1 MTEVHTRGGTV
12 GADFRTI
19 TGLGRESK
27 GCYLQLCRVLAG
39 GEPAG
44 WSLLL
49 SVQHSLTFLQ
59 DHGVAELGAELPC
72 LVANCRTR
80 CRTAVLGGCSFGW
93 CEPWSAGIKQPL
105 TFLFFSGQEAD
116 SSRLL
121 SRLFSPTGHRKL
133 GRNHARRR
141 ARS

>member
-59 DHGVAELGAELPC
+59 DHGVAELGAELPS
-72 LVANCRTR
+72 LVANCRAR
-80 CRTAVLGGCSFGW
+80 CRTAVLGGELPSSVPNCRAWWRTAELGAELP
-93 CEPWSAGIKQPL
+93 CLVAARLAGV
-105 TFLFFSGQEAD
+105 
-116 SSRLL
+116 SR
-121 SRLFSPTGHRKL
+121 GVQ
-133 GRNHARRR
+133 G
-141 ARS
+141 